1 MFPAALSAIV
11 EKTKT
16 KTKTGN
22 NPNVQT
28 GEQMNKEG
36 PTDPQ
41 DRVDESQNTYT
52 G

>member
-11 EKTKT
+11 EKT